1 MQFDIGNF
9 DIGNF
14 GNLDIRKTAADA
26 GYVTVGIGVLA
37 FQQAQVRRRELQ
49 KRLGGTGGCLNARAV
64 DGKTRLDTL
73 QQSVDDLTHGL
84 RDRIQTGSREALD
97 WAQELGSQVKDRI
110 EPVVGQVVDQ
120 ALRVQTVVTRAA

>member
-1 MQFDIGNF
+1 MPIE
-9 DIGNF
+9 
-14 GNLDIRKTAADA
+14 IRKTLTDA
-26 GYVTVGIGVLA
+26 GYVAVGLGVLG

-49 KRLGGTGGCLNARAV
+49 QRLGSTGGCLNARAV

-73 QQSVDDLTHGL
+73 QQTVDELTQGL
-84 RDRIQTGSREALD
+84 RDRIETQARTAND

-120 ALRVQTVVTRAA
+120 VGERVKTVINRAA